1 MEHSQIYFV
10 TLSQLIDLLK
20 LKMSRMVKFGGF
32 QTITYSLFDL

>member
-10 TLSQLIDLLK
+10 PLSQLIDL

-32 QTITYSLFDL
+32 QTITYSFFD